1 MMQNRNDRIGIIRLL
16 KFLHKTENNMS
27 TDKIFIFDTTLRDGE
42 QSPGF
47 SMNMEEKL
55 IFAEQLERLGV
66 DIIEAGFPVISDGD
80 FEAVQLIAQKVKRAQ
95 VAGLARANQ
104 KDIEAAARA
113 LEKAVNPRIHTFI
126 SSSDIHIEYQLKKT
140 RDEVLR
146 QAVDAVKFAATF
158 TKNIEFS
165 PMDAT
170 RSDRKYLADMIQ
182 AVIEA
187 GARTIN
193 VPDTVGYTVPHEFY
207 DLIRYLFE
215 NVKNIK
221 DAVISV
227 HCHNDLGLATANAI
241 SAVHAGARQVECT
254 VNGIGERAGNTAM
267 EEVVMAI
274 KTRNDLLKV
283 HTDIN
288 TQQIMP
294 TSKLLINITGV
305 SVQPNKA
312 IVGDNAFAHESGIH
326 QDGVLKH
333 AMTYEIM
340 RPEDV
345 GITRSKLVLGKHSG
359 RHAVLTRLKDLGYD
373 LKPEELDAF
382 FIKFKS
388 IADSKKEIYDEDL
401 MAILGEVL
409 HRREHKWRYA
419 VENVQIST
427 GMFSTPVAV
436 ITLKD
441 NENSSESTLDVAHG
455 NGGVDAGVKA
465 VKKIT
470 GTTAHIRAFNLVAIT
485 GGSDALCEVSV
496 TVEEEY
502 NGSMLKVFGNGMS
515 IDISVAGIISFVDA
529 LNKLDYMK
537 KSGVK
542 QNAYIQ
548 DGV

>member
-1 MMQNRNDRIGIIRLL
+1 
-16 KFLHKTENNMS
+16 MS
-27 TDKIFIFDTTLRDGE
+27 TDKIYIFDTSLRDGE

-47 SMNMEEKL
+47 SMNMAEKL

-80 FEAVQLIAQKVKRAQ
+80 FEAVQLISQNVKRAQ

-113 LEKAVNPRIHTFI
+113 LEKAANPRIHTFI

-146 QAVDAVKFAATF
+146 QAVDAVRFATTF
-158 TKNIEFS
+158 TRNVEFS

-170 RSDRKYLADMIQ
+170 RSDRKYLAEMIQ

-187 GARTIN
+187 GAKTIN

-207 DLIRYLFE
+207 DLIKYLFK
-215 NVKNIK
+215 NVKNIN
-221 DAVISV
+221 DAIISV

-241 SAVHAGARQVECT
+241 AAIQAGARQVECT

-267 EEVVMAI
+267 EEVVMTI
-274 KTRNDLLKV
+274 KTRGDLMKV

-294 TSKLLINITGV
+294 TSKLLTNITGV

-312 IVGDNAFAHESGIH
+312 VVGDNAFAHESGIH
-326 QDGVLKH
+326 QDGVLKN

-340 RPEDV
+340 RPEDI
-345 GITRSKLVLGKHSG
+345 GITKSKLVLGKHSG
-359 RHAVLTRLKDLGYD
+359 RHAVLTRLKDLGYE
-373 LKPEELDAF
+373 LKQEELDAF
-382 FIKFKS
+382 FVKFKS

-401 MAILGEVL
+401 IAILGEVL
-409 HRREHKWRYA
+409 HRGEEKRRYT

-427 GMFSTPVAV
+427 GMSLTPVAV
-436 ITLKD
+436 ITIKD
-441 NENSSESTLDVAHG
+441 NESNSASVLDVAHG

-470 GTTAHIRAFNLVAIT
+470 GSTAYIRAFNLVAIT

-502 NGSMLKVFGNGMS
+502 EGKMLKVFGNGMS
-515 IDISVAGIISFVDA
+515 IDISVAGIMSFVDA

-537 KSGVK
+537 KTGIK
-542 QNAYIQ
+542 QNHYLQ
-548 DGV
+548 DGI